1 MENLARS
8 TIGSCLLLTVL
19 AAGTLFVQLG
29 RLPLHHRDPFDR
41 LLATRYGA
49 YAAEL
54 IAQKKFGH
62 MVSWQP
68 PDITS
73 VPIESA
79 IDKLRLVEPDGELVK
94 MAEGIG
100 VSFGR

>member
-1 MENLARS
+1 VGKEIAQR
-8 TIGSCLLLTVL
+8 TGVDVRVTVL
-19 AAGTLFVQLG
+19 GHLQRG
-29 RLPLHHRDPFDR
+29 GSPDPFDR

-49 YAAEL
+49 HAVEL

-62 MVSWQP
+62 MVSWHP

>member
-1 MENLARS
+1 
-8 TIGSCLLLTVL
+8 
-19 AAGTLFVQLG
+19 
-29 RLPLHHRDPFDR
+29 
-41 LLATRYGA
+41 
-49 YAAEL
+49 
-54 IAQKKFGH
+54 

-73 VPIESA
+73 VPIASA
-79 IDKLRLVEPDGELVK
+79 IDKLRLVEPDGELVR